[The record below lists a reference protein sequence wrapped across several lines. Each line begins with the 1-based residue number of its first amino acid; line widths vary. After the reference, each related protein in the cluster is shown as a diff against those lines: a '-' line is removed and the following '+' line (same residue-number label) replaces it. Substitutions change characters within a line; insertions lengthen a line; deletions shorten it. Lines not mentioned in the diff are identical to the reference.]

1 MSQAYVPGF
10 GHDIFVSYAHVDDV
24 SETTGSAGWIA
35 SLIDLLEKRIAQL
48 IGRSDAFS
56 IWKDE
61 QLARDAHFDAQL
73 KKAIQ
78 ETATFLII
86 VSPAYLASEWCT
98 RERET
103 FLKLVDDRLRGKSRV
118 FVINKMMIEDA
129 ERPEEFRH
137 LLGYQLW
144 RQDRKGS
151 APRTLDRN
159 RQSDQEAYDDVINE
173 LAWDVVKELKRQK
186 SEATSGSAPH
196 ENMIPKEKPHIDH
209 DPARAVSSTN
219 DAAPASNGSSGM
231 TTTNGAAHKTTVFLA
246 DVTDDLR
253 PLWKKVKSH
262 FELEGIEV
270 VGDSWYPPDPAQFC
284 EAVRKDMSVANL
296 YIQLL
301 SEFTGPEMPGTDE
314 TKVACQHR
322 LALEQQ
328 IQIMQ
333 WRRCGLSKETL
344 PDYCDDPKH
353 QELLFGP
360 TVQAVDIEDFK
371 RNVIELLNKPIRDTK
386 PANGKGFIFL
396 NRTIDDR
403 STARELRKFLESN
416 GFECAEALEPD
427 EETKPE
433 EIRQDLEGNVL
444 DCDGLIVVYG
454 NSGKV
459 WVRGQ
464 LREVRKLAYRREKS
478 LNALAV
484 YEGPP
489 PPKDPSDPVGYSLA
503 NMKVIN
509 CQSGLDSGELSSF
522 LDQLC

>member
-1 MSQAYVPGF
+1 MPNSI
-10 GHDIFVSYAHVDDV
+10 GHDLFISYAHVDDV
-24 SETTGSAGWIA
+24 AETDEGAGWITF
-35 SLIDLLEKRIAQL
+35 LIDLLEKRVAQL

-61 QLARDAHFDAQL
+61 QLARDTHFDAQL
-73 KKAIQ
+73 TKAIQ

-86 VSPAYLASEWCT
+86 VSPAYLASEWCE
-98 RERET
+98 RERQT
-103 FLKLVDDRLRGKSRV
+103 FLKLVDDRLQSNSRV
-118 FVINKMMIEDA
+118 FVVNKMMIEDH

-137 LLGYQLW
+137 LLGYQFW
-144 RQDRKGS
+144 RQERKGS
-151 APRTLDRN
+151 APRTLERN
-159 RQSDQEAYDDVINE
+159 RQSDREAFDDVMNE
-173 LAWDVVKELKRQK
+173 LAWDVVKELKRMK
-186 SEATSGSAPH
+186 STATVGGAVHQAEALEENPQAEEGPVDSDSNSNPVATS
-196 ENMIPKEKPHIDH
+196 
-209 DPARAVSSTN
+209 
-219 DAAPASNGSSGM
+219 SNGNNSA
-231 TTTNGAAHKTTVFLA
+231 TTSNSIAHKSTVFLA

-253 PLWKKVKSH
+253 PLRKKVKAH

-270 VGDSWYPPDPAQFC
+270 AGDSWYPPDPAQFY
-284 EAVRKDMSVANL
+284 EAVRKDMSEAKLFV
-296 YIQLL
+296 QLL
-301 SEFTGPEMPGTDE
+301 SEFTGPEVPGTDE

-322 LALEQQ
+322 LASEQQ
-328 IQIMQ
+328 MQIMQ
-333 WRRCGLSKETL
+333 WRRCDLSKETM

-353 QELLFGP
+353 QELLFGS

-371 RNVIELLNKPIRDTK
+371 RNVIEVLNKPEREAK
-386 PANGKGFIFL
+386 PASGKGFIFL

-403 STARELRKFLESN
+403 NTARELRKFLENS
-416 GFECAEALEPD
+416 GYECAEALEPD
-427 EETKPE
+427 NETKPE
-433 EIRQDLEGNVL
+433 EIRQDLEDNVL

-454 NSGKV
+454 KAGKV

-464 LREVRKLAYRREKS
+464 LREVRKLAYRREKT

-509 CQSGLDSGELSSF
+509 CQGGLDHGELSSF